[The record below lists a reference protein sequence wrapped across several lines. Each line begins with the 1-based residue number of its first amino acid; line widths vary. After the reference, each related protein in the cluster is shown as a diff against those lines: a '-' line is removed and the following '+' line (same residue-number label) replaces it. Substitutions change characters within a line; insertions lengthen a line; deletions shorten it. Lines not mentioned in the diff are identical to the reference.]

1 MIPQLVLTRDYS
13 FQFVDHEKRI
23 RGQSKERPLC
33 SLRWMVEK
41 DVVLR
46 QYFNFSVPVLM
57 WATDLHP
64 SVWHRLQNHWPP
76 YGWKGLPPNV
86 VNATLTLLKD
96 SSGLLFDRGS
106 LHCVRCAVVGN
117 GGILKGSKQGK
128 AINSH
133 HFVFRVNGAITKGFE
148 EDVGTKTNFY
158 GFTTNTMKNSLLS
171 YQAAGFSKVPQGQD
185 VHYVFIP
192 ADIRDYEMLK
202 AGVKGIPVISGV
214 DEGDKP
220 SRYFGHSPAL
230 QKFKML
236 HPDFVTYI
244 KERFLKSPLLESM
257 FPNLYM
263 PSTGALMLMTAL
275 HTCDKVST
283 NHGLGFTS
291 NVSAY
296 GFITK
301 NYQNFSD
308 HYFDKVKQP
317 LVFYANHDMLMESRL
332 WADLHARE
340 CFKGPRTDLY
350 EIEGKR
356 RAANGRDNAGC
367 NTATIP
373 GQVTVR
379 ASERSSTVNN

>member
-1 MIPQLVLTRDYS
+1 MRILGFSVSMRTFSRICVFLVLGVSAASLITFICGHYCVNFVSSGRGAYPARLRQLVLTRDYS

-171 YQAAGFSKVPQGQD
+171 YQAAGFNKVPQGQD

-214 DEGDKP
+214 DEGDEP

-275 HTCDKVST
+275 HTCDKVS
-283 NHGLGFTS
+283 
-291 NVSAY
+291 AY

-340 CFKGPRTDLY
+340 VMWLY
-350 EIEGKR
+350 TR
-356 RAANGRDNAGC
+356 
-367 NTATIP
+367 P
-373 GQVTVR
+373 
-379 ASERSSTVNN
+379 